1 MKAMQDKIIAIIMN
15 MVLSLAIIVVAST
28 MGSDVTGRNEGEQNK
43 LETSYDKETDVNVSL
58 LGKDE
63 LFVGVAI
70 QSNDADV
77 DSENTENEGTTNN
90 TEATVAGTGELFKDV
105 CNVEDF
111 VNVPVRVI
119 NKSIYEDMFLVN
131 VSEFL
136 NVRVEASADAE
147 VVGKVFAGQGG
158 EVIWQGDTWSLIRS
172 GNVEGYIMNEYAWFG
187 KDIEAHVDDVA
198 QLFAVVDTDKLRVRM
213 KATTSSTILGVVTR
227 GEQLEIV
234 EVGEEWTKVKFEQAT
249 AYVATDYIKEK
260 HIIGTG
266 MTLFEEEE
274 AIRAEQERQAAIKAE
289 EERKKK
295 EAQEALDKA
304 IKNSGF
310 AQIVQTSAYSLSEED
325 AYLMACCV
333 SAEVGSSSYEC
344 QLAVANVILN
354 RLKGGRY
361 GNSVRNVIYAKNQF
375 SVVKNGSMDRYIKN
389 GPKPMAVKAVK
400 DALAGNNNMVGFTNF
415 IYLPAADFSEYSE
428 YIILGS
434 EVFYR
439 R

>member
-1 MKAMQDKIIAIIMN
+1 MKAMQDKVIAIITN

-28 MGSDVTGRNEGEQNK
+28 MGSDVTGKDEGEQNK
-43 LETSYDKETDVNVSL
+43 LEISYDKEADVNVSL

-63 LFVGVAI
+63 LFVGVAVEDAESEDI
-70 QSNDADV
+70 EDSVEGTVADV
-77 DSENTENEGTTNN
+77 D
-90 TEATVAGTGELFKDV
+90 GTGELFKDV

-119 NKSIYEDMFLVN
+119 NKSEYADMFLVN
-131 VSEFL
+131 VSEYL
-136 NVRVEASADAE
+136 NVRAEADAEAE
-147 VVGKVFAGQGG
+147 VVGKIFAGQGG
-158 EVIWQGDTWSLIRS
+158 EVIWQGDTWSLVRS

-187 KDIEAHVDDVA
+187 KDVEAHVDEVA
-198 QLFAVVDTDKLRVRM
+198 QLFAVVNTDKLRVRM
-213 KATTSSTILGVVTR
+213 KATTSSTVLGIVTN

-234 EVGEEWTKVKFEQAT
+234 EVGEEWTKVIFEQAT
-249 AYVATDYIKEK
+249 AYVATDYIQQK
-260 HIIGTG
+260 HVIGTG
-266 MTLFEEEE
+266 MTLFEEQE
-274 AIRAEQERQAAIKAE
+274 AIRAEEERQAAIKAE

-295 EAQEALDKA
+295 EAEEALEKA

-354 RLKGGRY
+354 RLKGGYY
-361 GNSVRNVIYAKNQF
+361 GNSVRSVIYAKNQF
-375 SVVKNGSMDRYIKN
+375 SVVKNGAIDRYIKN
-389 GPKPMAVKAVK
+389 GPKPTAVQAVK
-400 DALAGNNNMVGFTNF
+400 DALAGNNNMVGYTNF

-428 YIILGS
+428 YIIIGS

>member
-1 MKAMQDKIIAIIMN
+1 MKAMQDKIIAIITN

-28 MGSDVTGRNEGEQNK
+28 MGSDVTGKNEGEQNK
-43 LETSYDKETDVNVSL
+43 LENVYDKEAEVNVSL
-58 LGKDE
+58 LEKDE

-70 QSNDADV
+70 EDAESEEKAEEVVDTETDV
-77 DSENTENEGTTNN
+77 T
-90 TEATVAGTGELFKDV
+90 GTGELFKDV

-119 NKSIYEDMFLVN
+119 NKSKYEDMFLVN

-136 NVRVEASADAE
+136 NVRAEA
-147 VVGKVFAGQGG
+147 KIFAGQGG
-158 EVIWQGDTWSLIRS
+158 EVIWHGDTWSLIRS
-172 GNVEGYIMNEYAWFG
+172 GNVEGYILNEYAWF
-187 KDIEAHVDDVA
+187 DSAVEEHVASKA
-198 QLFAVVDTDKLRVRM
+198 QLFAVVDTDKLRVRN
-213 KATTSSTILGVVTR
+213 KATKNSATLGMVVE
-227 GEQLEIV
+227 GDKLEIV
-234 EVGEEWTKVKFEQAT
+234 ELGDEWTKVIFEQAS
-249 AYVATDYIKEK
+249 AYVATDYIKTE

-266 MTLFEEEE
+266 MTIEEEQE

-295 EAQEALDKA
+295 EAEEALEKA

-375 SVVKNGSMDRYIKN
+375 SVTKNGSIDRYIKN
-389 GPKPMAVKAVK
+389 GPKQMAVKAVK

-415 IYLPAADFSEYSE
+415 IYLPCADFSKYSE
-428 YIILGS
+428 YIIIGS

>member
-1 MKAMQDKIIAIIMN
+1 MKAMQDKIIAIITN

-28 MGSDVTGRNEGEQNK
+28 MGSDVTGKDEGEQNK
-43 LETSYDKETDVNVSL
+43 LENVYDNEAEVNVSL
-58 LGKDE
+58 LEKDE

-70 QSNDADV
+70 EDADSEEKAEEVV
-77 DSENTENEGTTNN
+77 DAETDVT
-90 TEATVAGTGELFKDV
+90 GTGELFKDV

-119 NKSIYEDMFLVN
+119 NKSKYEDMFLVN

-136 NVRVEASADAE
+136 NVRAEANAESE
-147 VVGKVFAGQGG
+147 VVGKIFAGQGG

-172 GNVEGYIMNEYAWFG
+172 GNVEGYILNEYAWF
-187 KDIEAHVDDVA
+187 DSDVEEHIASKA
-198 QLFAVVDTDKLRVRM
+198 QLFAVVDTDKLRVRN
-213 KATTSSTILGVVTR
+213 KATKNSATLGMVVQ
-227 GEQLEIV
+227 GDKLEIV
-234 EVGEEWTKVKFEQAT
+234 ELGDEWTKVIFEQAS
-249 AYVATDYIKEK
+249 AYVATDYIKTE

-266 MTLFEEEE
+266 MTIEEEQE

-295 EAQEALDKA
+295 EAEEALEKA

-354 RLKGGRY
+354 RLKGGYY

-415 IYLPAADFSEYSE
+415 IYLPCADFSKYSE
-428 YIILGS
+428 YIIIGS

>member
-1 MKAMQDKIIAIIMN
+1 MKAMQDKIIAIITN

-28 MGSDVTGRNEGEQNK
+28 MGSDVTGKDEGEQNK
-43 LETSYDKETDVNVSL
+43 LENVYDNEAEVNVSL
-58 LGKDE
+58 LEKDE

-70 QSNDADV
+70 EDADSEEKAEEVV
-77 DSENTENEGTTNN
+77 DAETDVT
-90 TEATVAGTGELFKDV
+90 GTGELFKDV

-119 NKSIYEDMFLVN
+119 NKSKYEDMFLVN
-131 VSEFL
+131 VSEYL
-136 NVRVEASADAE
+136 NVRAEANAESE
-147 VVGKVFAGQGG
+147 VVGKIFAGQGG

-172 GNVEGYIMNEYAWFG
+172 GNVEGYILNEYAWF
-187 KDIEAHVDDVA
+187 DSDVEEHVVSKA
-198 QLFAVVDTDKLRVRM
+198 QLFAVVDTDKLRVRN
-213 KATTSSTILGVVTR
+213 KATKNSATLGMVVE
-227 GEQLEIV
+227 GDKLEIV
-234 EVGEEWTKVKFEQAT
+234 ELGDEWTKVIFEQAS
-249 AYVATDYIKEK
+249 AYVATDYIKTE

-266 MTLFEEEE
+266 MTIEEEQE

-295 EAQEALDKA
+295 EAEEALEKA

-354 RLKGGRY
+354 RLKGGYY

-415 IYLPAADFSEYSE
+415 IYLPCADFSKYSE
-428 YIILGS
+428 YIIIGS